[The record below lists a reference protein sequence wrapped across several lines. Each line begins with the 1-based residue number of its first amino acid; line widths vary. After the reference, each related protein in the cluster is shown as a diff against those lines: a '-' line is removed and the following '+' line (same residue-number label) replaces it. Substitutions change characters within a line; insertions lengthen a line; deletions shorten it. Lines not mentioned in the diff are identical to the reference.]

1 MNLRFGKKLR
11 RSRERVEET
20 DACLPVYE
28 SGETDTPCLFGVAKP
43 SIYVTPDTRTEAETL
58 RYALGPRA
66 DALPPR

>member
-1 MNLRFGKKLR
+1 M
-11 RSRERVEET
+11 SVET

-58 RYALGPRA
+58 RYALAHG